1 MRAALDEEAQ
11 RSLGRHCDRVA
22 NQLAEGELVRAVFS
36 CVSGKAGL
44 FAVTDRQ
51 LIFVFKPDAITP
63 ARVVSHDF
71 SGLRA
76 VRAVDDGELQA
87 LVDDKWIGYKDLRPA
102 RARAVSQM
110 LWDRGVSRPEGQV
123 PPESPSP
130 LLPSRS
136 ADDLLASL
144 REDDRE
150 SCAPLISR
158 ICEVLADGEEVRLLS
173 AAESRLPLLLVLT
186 DFQLLWSAHEAQGIT
201 VVAVPI
207 RLVLS
212 VRSDHGGAV
221 VVRVHSTNLPEL
233 AFRAMRPAL
242 GESFASMIRELGG
255 ADPKV
260 AAQLEAANVP
270 DQTALSV
277 LPAKTAKLVRG
288 HIAADD
294 TVFLV
299 LVGGFGQALIAL
311 SDRMLIAKAGLMSGN
326 TFGGKVTAF
335 PYREVTGLEIHTGFS
350 TGVLVVQTPSFPG
363 TQAGSYWSKGK
374 NQNPAELPNTLPL
387 PSKRVVESWH
397 GHLQTLRAGI
407 SGGGLQ
413 SNAPEPPA
421 QLGPAVLIQPIL
433 PPTPSAPPVQSESS
447 SDGLAG
453 QLRELAGLRDS
464 GVLSDAEFAQA
475 KAKLLT

>member
-1 MRAALDEEAQ
+1 MRAALDQDAQ
-11 RSLGRHCDRVA
+11 RLLGRHCDRVVK
-22 NQLAEGELVRAVFS
+22 QLAEGELVRAMFS
-36 CVSGKAGL
+36 CVSGKPGL

-51 LIFVFKPDAITP
+51 LIFVYKPDAMTS

-71 SGLRA
+71 SGLHA
-76 VRAVDDGELQA
+76 VRAVADDEFQTM
-87 LVDDKWIGYKDLRPA
+87 VNDKWIGYKDLRPPKA
-102 RARAVSQM
+102 RALSQM

-123 PPESPSP
+123 APEGPSP

-144 REDDRE
+144 REEDRE
-150 SCAPLISR
+150 SCAPLIGR
-158 ICEVLADGEEVRLLS
+158 ICEVLGNGEQVRLVS
-173 AAESRLPLLLVLT
+173 AAESRLPLLLALT
-186 DFQLLWSAHEAQGIT
+186 DSRLLWSGREAEGVT
-201 VVAVPI
+201 VAAVPV
-207 RLVLS
+207 RLALM
-212 VRSDHGGAV
+212 VRSDHGGALV
-221 VVRVHSTNLPEL
+221 VGLHSSNLPEV
-233 AFRAMRPAL
+233 AFRGMRPAL

-255 ADPKV
+255 ADPTV
-260 AAQLEAANVP
+260 AAQLEAGKVP
-270 DQTALSV
+270 DQKALSV

-288 HIAADD
+288 HIAPDE

-397 GHLQTLRAGI
+397 GHLQTLRAAI
-407 SGGGLQ
+407 SGGGLL

-421 QLGPAVLIQPIL
+421 QLGPPVLIQPIA
-433 PPTPSAPPVQSESS
+433 PPIPSSRPVQSQSS

-475 KAKLLT
+475 KAKLLS